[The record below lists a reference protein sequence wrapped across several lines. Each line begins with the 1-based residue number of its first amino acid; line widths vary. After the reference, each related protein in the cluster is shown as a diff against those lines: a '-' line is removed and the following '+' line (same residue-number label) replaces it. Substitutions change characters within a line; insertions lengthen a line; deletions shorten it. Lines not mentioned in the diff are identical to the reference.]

1 MAIVV
6 PIGTVLLVNGTSE
19 INQFN
24 NELSNT
30 LEFQNQGIQ
39 EDLIFEHIRFDPT
52 SKDVM
57 IAIRNTGT
65 IESAIERI
73 ILMNTTSQDI
83 LYYNDNL
90 ASFMFIKDAGRI
102 NFQVNSIDTDWSNN
116 AGHDIK
122 ISITTA
128 RGNFFETIARPFN
141 TWI

>member
-6 PIGTVLLVNGTSE
+6 PIGTILLVNGTTE

-30 LEFQNQGIQ
+30 LEFKNQGIQ
-39 EDLIFEHIRFDPT
+39 EDLIFEHIRFDPA

-73 ILMNTTSQDI
+73 ILMNTTSQDVI
-83 LYYNDNL
+83 YHNDNL
-90 ASFMFIKDAGRI
+90 GSFMFIKDAGRI
-102 NFQVNSIDTDWSNN
+102 NFQVNSIDPDWSTYTN
-116 AGHDIK
+116 HDIK
-122 ISITTA
+122 ITITTA

-141 TWI
+141 TWK